1 MSSNTS
7 HHRVVVAGGGTAGLS
22 VAAALLRQSPQLD
35 VTVIEASDVHYYQPG
50 WTLVGGG
57 DMRAEDTKRREAEVM
72 PDKARWI
79 RATISAFAP
88 DDNRVELASG
98 ESVTYDFLVVAL
110 GLQIDWQAIEGL
122 SETLGRNGVTS
133 NYRYDLAPYTHEL
146 AQSLTDGAAE
156 ATRPPSAMRK
166 RRYAR

>member
-35 VTVIEASDVHYYQPG
+35 VAVIEASDVHYYQPV

-57 DMRAEDTKRREAEVM
+57 DMQAEDTKRQESEVM

-79 RATISAFAP
+79 QATISAFAP
-88 DDNRVELASG
+88 DDNRVELTSG

-110 GLQIDWQAIEGL
+110 GLQLDWEAIDGL
-122 SETLGRNGVTS
+122 PETLGRT
-133 NYRYDLAPYTHEL
+133 A
-146 AQSLTDGAAE
+146 
-156 ATRPPSAMRK
+156 
-166 RRYAR
+166 